1 MSDTEPK
8 LPKVPQVGGLLE
20 LSQEQIKAVNNNPAN
35 KFFGDKAV
43 EMGFVSREKLNDA
56 LLSQSSRMSDA
67 ALQDIDMIVKDGK
80 TLSYPP
86 FLQKPQF
93 GNNGIN
99 IVENPTRVDAASA
112 SANLAR
118 TMTVIA
124 NNKPELANDLQPF
137 VDEANKLTKTIVS
150 GEKAP
155 EFSLKLVMRGL
166 QVAVGKSGITPADKN
181 GNPVDLEAFIKEAA
195 KQIETGS
202 AQPLQQ
208 QQGAVPTPPAQEPST
223 RSVSSPS
230 PDGEGPSTPP
240 SPASV
245 QSPARSGEYG
255 KAIADLT
262 KGKPIRRFGEN
273 DPDAVKEIQE
283 RLKKD
288 LNRPDLPVDG
298 KFGPKTDEALRA
310 WQKQNG
316 LKPDGAVGKDTI
328 AKMAEG
334 RVEAVDKTFEKMDDA
349 KAAVQGTNAKPAP
362 AVEQNQPPSPG
373 TTPAGPPKPPE
384 QGWDK
389 H

>member
-8 LPKVPQVGGLLE
+8 LPKVPQVGGLLG
-20 LSQEQIKAVNNNPAN
+20 LNPEQVKAVNDNPAK

-43 EMGFVSREKLNDA
+43 EMGLVSREKLNDA
-56 LLSQSSRMSDA
+56 LLGQSSHMSDA
-67 ALQDIDMIVKDGK
+67 ALQDIDTITKGGK
-80 TLSYPP
+80 SLSYPP

-124 NNKPELANDLQPF
+124 NNKPELAHDLQPF
-137 VDEANKLTKTIVS
+137 VDEADKLTKTIVS
-150 GEKAP
+150 GEAASA
-155 EFSLKLVMRGL
+155 FSLTMVGRGL
-166 QVAVGKSGITPADKN
+166 RIAIEKSGITPADRN
-181 GNPVDLEAFIKEAA
+181 GNPVDLEAFIKEAT

-202 AQPLQQ
+202 AQSLQPQQQ
-208 QQGAVPTPPAQEPST
+208 QQGAAPMP
-223 RSVSSPS
+223 PS
-230 PDGEGPSTPP
+230 PDGASATPP
-240 SPASV
+240 AAPAPA
-245 QSPARSGEYG
+245 QAPARSGEYG

-273 DPDAVKEIQE
+273 DPEAVKEIQE

-310 WQKQNG
+310 WQTQNG
-316 LKPDGAVGKDTI
+316 LKPDGSVGKDTI

-334 RVEAVDKTFEKMDDA
+334 RVEEVDKTFEKMDKA
-349 KAAVQGTNAKPAP
+349 KAAVKGTPATPAP
-362 AVEQNQPPSPG
+362 APEQGQQPAPG
-373 TTPAGPPKPPE
+373 ATPAGPPNPSG
-384 QGWDK
+384 QSR
-389 H
+389 